1 MFTLPLTLTLTPN
14 PNPKV
19 LDLGWCEIGD
29 ASLAAL
35 ALHCPHMKVLG
46 Y

>member
-1 MFTLPLTLTLTPN
+1 
-14 PNPKV
+14 V

-35 ALHCPHMKVLG
+35 ALHCPHMKVVRARG
-46 Y
+46 